1 MIKSL
6 FAWIVGIQM
15 VLGSGLAF
23 AQATEK
29 QSPFDESVWR
39 VESLQGQKKTIQT
52 YQGEKNYVSISFNPY
67 SHKVTG
73 RGLCNKFLGKFSQ
86 GKNTVTIQDIVTTH
100 NTCLSNDVNAQ
111 DARFFSY
118 LQSVKSYSIHGKVL
132 KLLDAQ
138 NNPLIIARWAK

>member
-23 AQATEK
+23 AQVVEK

-39 VESLQGQKKTIQT
+39 VESLQGQKRTLQT
-52 YQGEKNYVSISFNPY
+52 YQGEKNYASISFNPY

-86 GKNTVTIQDIVTTH
+86 GKNTVTIQDIVTT
-100 NTCLSNDVNAQ
+100 NETCLSNDVNAQ

-118 LQSVKSYSIHGKVL
+118 LKSIKSYSIHGKVL